1 MKLTDHARPWPILL
15 VLLLVLAHG
24 AGAQAIPDTTTPVV
38 FKTMGQPQH
47 WKPYFGAFLG
57 INNLT
62 TTDMATNVGGL
73 GLVGI
78 YHDLINPLVGVGVA
92 AEGYGGYIGE
102 EVDGGVRLDLAL
114 PVIFLQGGVDYSFG
128 DGTLAFILSF
138 AMPIRRGGIFGHGSL
153 ARIDWLPSRGQ
164 TINVGLQVPML
175 QPWVG
180 KTRPKAQDITIPR
193 APHAQFER
201 ADSVAKAD
209 TTELAAAA
217 LAQMRREA
225 LWTIDLINVFY
236 TGLGKS
242 YDAGLTTQRDT
253 IASYVRAASRTD
265 ALHPKGW
272 SPTHEIALWHAQM
285 KVAFAVAAGTFHP
298 TTSAG
303 GQQSTGSSSGVEL
316 ARAARRALL
325 DSVLIPYDARFGQ
338 YKDPNQIM
346 GFGTRGRLAFEAWVA
361 VSDVPPDRRDEVLA
375 VFDGILGIMEQCRRE
390 LYRINGTDSRLNWM
404 PMQFALEAEDHD
416 DQEEL
421 DELIARVVD
430 RPFTDGNAA
439 VFMLGQQFQV
449 ELANQIASARNYQVL
464 WIHDYRGVTATMM
477 PDSIGAFQT
486 GNYLRALLRGV
497 ERYDSLGKMPTFFI
511 FNDQN
516 YYIAGKSQLW
526 MDLLQDPL
534 RHKLKL
540 PAADSAMQ
548 RKFVALQD
556 SLRVAVAASNRLQE
570 LAKAQG
576 KGFVEK
582 LVRVNISITQPS
594 DLSYRSTRIIGVLPI
609 VSDNLVRDHRKITF
623 FDLSEDDPAVGR
635 AAYTGVGVAEGYADP
650 TWDDRVLVV
659 AGPAILA
666 LKTDAER
673 LLIRNGF
680 TADEIPAPLRPQAL
694 SPDYDDKV
702 AALVADGYS
711 ARGVQVHND
720 VGFGWKRASIVE
732 MMLITLMPPGSLIFI
747 PDSLWTSLTYASHL
761 VVAAL
766 RGCQVYLIAPSF
778 KNAPSAAPI
787 TMTRNMDIFGRL
799 LEVQIH
805 LATEM
810 QKDGGGLRVGIYTR
824 TSPVNNA
831 EARYAEVAKTFDAHP
846 WLQELF
852 LFNDSL
858 MTLLNGAAARL
869 KASGYVPQRVIED
882 DLDRRPRLHA
892 KTQLFAT
899 RATLQAISRLP
910 DYEQFMREQ
919 FRSTLE
925 VLHTPDNMG
934 MPGEKRAENSMA
946 LERAFSKLTPAQR
959 DSAILFLTVG
969 SQNKDTRGLFLDGET
984 NFVISGSWALQAYTE
999 MFYFFGVTTWVETQQ
1014 DFNALFPSYSE
1025 RQRKLGYRLRK
1036 AI

>member
-1 MKLTDHARPWPILL
+1 
-15 VLLLVLAHG
+15 
-24 AGAQAIPDTTTPVV
+24 
-38 FKTMGQPQH
+38 
-47 WKPYFGAFLG
+47 
-57 INNLT
+57 
-62 TTDMATNVGGL
+62 MATNVGGL

-78 YHDLINPLVGVGVA
+78 YRDLINPLVGVGVA

-102 EVDGGVRLDLAL
+102 EIDGGVRLDLAL

-138 AMPIRRGGIFGHGSL
+138 AVPIRRGGILGHGSL

-164 TINVGLQVPML
+164 TLNVGLQVPML

-180 KTRPKAQDITIPR
+180 RTRPKAQDITIPR
-193 APHAQFER
+193 ASHAQFER
-201 ADSVAKAD
+201 SDSVTHAD
-209 TTELAAAA
+209 TTEPAAAA

-242 YDAGLTTQRDT
+242 YDDGLATQRDT
-253 IASYVRAASRTD
+253 IAAYIRAASRTD
-265 ALHPKGW
+265 PLHPKGW
-272 SPTHEIALWHAQM
+272 NPTHEIALWHAQM
-285 KVAFAVAAGTFHP
+285 RVAFGVAAGAAP
-298 TTSAG
+298 SAA
-303 GQQSTGSSSGVEL
+303 SGAGMEI

-346 GFGTRGRLAFEAWVA
+346 GFGAKGRLAFAAWLE
-361 VSDVPPDRRDEVLA
+361 VSDVAPGRRDEVLA

-421 DELIARVVD
+421 DRLIERVVD

-449 ELANQIASARNYQVL
+449 ELANQIASARSYQVL
-464 WIHDYRGVTATMM
+464 WIHDYRGMAANMM

-497 ERYDSLGKMPTFFI
+497 EKYDSLGRMPAFFI

-534 RHKLKL
+534 RHQLRL
-540 PAADSAMQ
+540 PAADSGMQ
-548 RKFVALQD
+548 RHFAALQD
-556 SLRVAVAASNRLQE
+556 SLRGAVAASKRLQE
-570 LAKAQG
+570 LARVQG
-576 KGFVEK
+576 KGFVER

-623 FDLSEDDPAVGR
+623 FDLSENDPSVGR
-635 AAYTGVGVAEGYADP
+635 AAYTGVGVAQGYADP

-659 AGPAILA
+659 AGPAILS
-666 LKTDAER
+666 LKQDAVR
-673 LLIRNGF
+673 LLMRNGF
-680 TADEIPAPLRPQAL
+680 KPDEIPAPLRPQPL

-702 AALVADGYS
+702 AALEGDGYS

-720 VGFGWKRASIVE
+720 VGFGWKRASVVE

-766 RGCQVYLIAPSF
+766 RGCDVYLIAPSYD
-778 KNAPSAAPI
+778 NAPSAAPV
-787 TMTRNMDIFGRL
+787 TMTRNLDIFGRMV
-799 LEVQIH
+799 EVQNH
-805 LATEM
+805 LADEAA
-810 QKDGGGLRVGIYTR
+810 KEGGGMRVGIYTR
-824 TSPVNNA
+824 TSPVNDA
-831 EARYAEVAKTFDAHP
+831 EARYAEVAKTFNENP
-846 WLQELF
+846 WLQQLF
-852 LFNDSL
+852 LLNDTL
-858 MTLLNGAAARL
+858 MADLNAASGRL
-869 KASGYVPQRVIED
+869 KAAGYQPQRVIQD
-882 DLDRRPRLHA
+882 DLTRRPRLHA

-899 RATLQAISRLP
+899 QATLAAISRLP
-910 DYEQFMREQ
+910 DYQQFMREQ
-919 FRSTLE
+919 FRSTVE

-934 MPGEKRAENSMA
+934 MPGQKRAENAMA
-946 LERAFSKLTPAQR
+946 LERAFAELTPVER

-984 NFVISGSWALQAYTE
+984 NFVVSGAWALQAYTE
-999 MFYFFGVTTWVETQQ
+999 MFYFFGVTTWMETQEQ
-1014 DFNALFPSYSE
+1014 FRALFPTYSE
-1025 RQRKLGYRLRK
+1025 RQRRFGYRIRK